1 MRICPDILR
10 LTTRLTACFSVVILA
25 VLCGNAWAATE
36 NVWQGASQG
45 DWDVAA
51 NWSLGHAPTAGEC
64 AVLPDT
70 GSSYAIAVNGEFL
83 IGALQLAPRAGDGV
97 TAVTLTG
104 IGFLTNDVKVA
115 DHVVGANRRLVL
127 DGASICFQYESE
139 TAETNGQIAVD
150 GEVAVVD
157 DTSRLSAYA
166 LNLVGDGAKLSL
178 TAGTVQLI
186 HTTYSGANAIQID
199 GGTYSSYRIGPPAVE
214 GGGNPSAADCRITYL
229 QNGGQSSHR
238 INVFST
244 NSVLTV
250 SDGEYI
256 FRGEAEFAAGF
267 TLAIGGGTIRFNAV
281 PAIDPT
287 ASLSLTGG
295 TVYVTDLPN
304 GTTAYD
310 RLFAEASGTVVRFA
324 LQVSDAR
331 TIMCDGPLV
340 LDTIQNMT
348 AEARPVL
355 KVSTLVFS
363 QAYPF
368 LIYGSVPN
376 RYFCIEGPTTIR
388 PTADMDDMGGRE
400 VYPFAHRH
408 GRRHDGAET
417 YKGRQLLLVG
427 RRARV
432 QLRDRV

>member
-10 LTTRLTACFSVVILA
+10 LTTRLTACFSAVVLTA
-25 VLCGNAWAATE
+25 LCCNAWAATE

-127 DGASICFQYESE
+127 DGASICFQYENE

-157 DTSRLSAYA
+157 DASRLSAYA

-178 TAGTVQLI
+178 TAGSVQLI

-229 QNGGQSSHR
+229 QQRQGDS
-238 INVFST
+238 
-244 NSVLTV
+244 
-250 SDGEYI
+250 
-256 FRGEAEFAAGF
+256 
-267 TLAIGGGTIRFNAV
+267 
-281 PAIDPT
+281 
-287 ASLSLTGG
+287 
-295 TVYVTDLPN
+295 
-304 GTTAYD
+304 
-310 RLFAEASGTVVRFA
+310 
-324 LQVSDAR
+324 
-331 TIMCDGPLV
+331 
-340 LDTIQNMT
+340 
-348 AEARPVL
+348 
-355 KVSTLVFS
+355 VST
-363 QAYPF
+363 
-368 LIYGSVPN
+368 
-376 RYFCIEGPTTIR
+376 R
-388 PTADMDDMGGRE
+388 PTPPRSWNIIPYQSPSSVSTMVPCA
-400 VYPFAHRH
+400 
-408 GRRHDGAET
+408 
-417 YKGRQLLLVG
+417 K
-427 RRARV
+427 
-432 QLRDRV
+432 

>member
-1 MRICPDILR
+1 M
-10 LTTRLTACFSVVILA
+10 
-25 VLCGNAWAATE
+25 
-36 NVWQGASQG
+36 WQGASQG

-157 DTSRLSAYA
+157 DASRLSAYA

-178 TAGTVQLI
+178 TAGSVQLI

-229 QNGGQSSHR
+229 QNGGDVQPEFRDTVGDEVRRDFTAHGTKAGRYVDMSGRNDIVAAKVSRNGNDICFYVRTREPMTAPGGQDWMKLFIDADRSAATGWLGYDFMVERAMAERGGRHVGR
-238 INVFST
+238 TVLRMHEPGKRTGMFSW
-244 NSVLTV
+244 SAPLAEV
-250 SDGEYI
+250 S
-256 FRGEAEFAAGF
+256 AAWSGKEME
-267 TLAIGGGTIRFNAV
+267 IAV
-281 PAIDPT
+281 PASAFRGRLRSDGFDFKWEDH
-287 ASLSLTGG
+287 SLQS
-295 TVYVTDLPN
+295 YDWTDFTLHGDAAPN
-304 GTTAYD
+304 D
-310 RLFAEASGTVVRFA
+310 RYNFRVLF
-324 LQVSDAR
+324 
-331 TIMCDGPLV
+331 
-340 LDTIQNMT
+340 
-348 AEARPVL
+348 
-355 KVSTLVFS
+355 
-363 QAYPF
+363 
-368 LIYGSVPN
+368 
-376 RYFCIEGPTTIR
+376 
-388 PTADMDDMGGRE
+388 
-400 VYPFAHRH
+400 
-408 GRRHDGAET
+408 
-417 YKGRQLLLVG
+417 
-427 RRARV
+427 
-432 QLRDRV
+432 